1 MAKKLSSKANYVS
14 KWNIKSITT
23 KNGKKTTEIDG
34 KNLFDGVY
42 VKKGVKFEDGGNM
55 KEFLTYDEI
64 NGLKIGQWECYV
76 VNIDIQGGPVIWENP
91 KGLYIFYAEP
101 GFDGEKILH
110 FQVEMVDNEEEDSN
124 TIVFKSSNAL
134 ASFNKRNYL
143 SEVKKVID
151 IIERKKDGVLT
162 TQDFKKDFIG
172 ARYEKYAKG
181 GVAGRT
187 SIEIDIFIDGASGK
201 EEIKKTWKKYGITGV
216 FKKVDEQQ
224 DYAVITGTKE
234 NLKKYLLSEE
244 YGMEEADL
252 KAIFPEIYRTGGV
265 LKSKEYIVVCKDIK
279 TGEEEEFEV
288 MAESKF
294 DAKERAKDMCE
305 FSNPK
310 VTSIELFRTGGVAG
324 SKHVDVTK
332 GYRLPHGY
340 KAVKGED
347 RNRNYSKGKPKVK
360 VDAGWRLP
368 KGYEVV
374 DGAYNMKYEDG
385 GMVEAKISREFSNLQ
400 NGVKASYEKLFTEIV
415 DSLESDFDVN
425 RNVAFNKVFNV
436 SSWDKTKKFLNEGYA
451 PNQVAQMFYKG
462 EFGKMKYE
470 NGGMMGDNMNDC
482 YCYEI
487 GGL

>member
-14 KWNIKSITT
+14 KRNIKSITVQR
-23 KNGKKTTEIDG
+23 GKKTTEIASKDLIDG
-34 KNLFDGVY
+34 AY
-42 VKKGVKFEDGGNM
+42 VKKGVKFKKGGNTNELKAKKRLEELR
-55 KEFLTYDEI
+55 KELRAERISYSE
-64 NGLKIGQWECYV
+64 LLELQSLAKY
-76 VNIDIQGGPVIWENP
+76 IDKN
-91 KGLYIFYAEP
+91 
-101 GFDGEKILH
+101 D
-110 FQVEMVDNEEEDSN
+110 VELLE
-124 TIVFKSSNAL
+124 A
-134 ASFNKRNYL
+134 
-143 SEVKKVID
+143 
-151 IIERKKDGVLT
+151 
-162 TQDFKKDFIG
+162 
-172 ARYEKYAKG
+172 
-181 GVAGRT
+181 AG
-187 SIEIDIFIDGASGK
+187 
-201 EEIKKTWKKYGITGV
+201 
-216 FKKVDEQQ
+216 VDE
-224 DYAVITGTKE
+224 
-234 NLKKYLLSEE
+234 
-244 YGMEEADL
+244 
-252 KAIFPEIYRTGGV
+252 FRTGGI

-279 TGEEEEFEV
+279 TGEEQEFEV

-294 DAKERAKDMCE
+294 DAKEMAMGMCD

-310 VTSIELFRTGGVAG
+310 IISVELFRTGGNVNSDILKYKKQLIAKAKSKGLYENFGQKEVTILEDKYGFTKEVKDFYDWVSNFDLSDLNQYRTGGVAGRTSIEIDIVGENVVSRNEIKKEWKKYGITGVFKKVDDQQDYAVITGTKENLKAYLLSEEYGMEADDLEEIFPEIYRTGGVAG